1 MEVANRV
8 REAGLL
14 SAVVPLA
21 TSAADRET
29 VPTQAPAEADIEVI
43 NVSSDDEALVA
54 AKELDN
60 IMAAEDRQL
69 MQNQ

>member
-21 TSAADRET
+21 TSNTDPET
-29 VPTQAPAEADIEVI
+29 VPTQAPAEADIEI
-43 NVSSDDEALVA
+43 IDISSDDEA
-54 AKELDN
+54 
-60 IMAAEDRQL
+60 QL
-69 MQNQ
+69 QLEN

>member
-1 MEVANRV
+1 MEAANIV

-14 SAVVPLA
+14 SAVVPLP
-21 TSAADRET
+21 TSAADPET

-43 NVSSDDEALVA
+43 DISYDDEAVVA
-54 AKELDN
+54 DRELDN
-60 IMAAEDRQL
+60 IMAAKDRQL

>member
-21 TSAADRET
+21 TSDKDPET
-29 VPTQAPAEADIEVI
+29 VLTQAPAEAEIEVI
-43 NVSSDDEALVA
+43 DISSDDEAPVA
-54 AKELDN
+54 ARELDN